1 MGMVDMGRR
10 FAALGEEEM
19 CDVIRFWTMSAA
31 EYLDE
36 YFETDLMKAH
46 LAGSGIIGTA
56 LGPCS
61 PGSAYVL
68 LHHYM
73 GEVDGHMGAWG
84 FARGGMG
91 AVSEAIAS
99 AFQEAGGEI
108 RVDAP
113 VDQVIV
119 RDGQVEGV
127 ALIGGDEVRGKVVL
141 SNLDVKNTFL
151 NVMDPA
157 DLPADFLHRVK
168 HFKAR
173 GSSGKLNIALDGVPE
188 FPSIPKECSNVI
200 GGDLGLIGTME
211 ELERAYDD
219 WKAGTWSRRPFLD
232 IMIPTLTDP
241 TMAPPGKHY
250 MSIFVQYAP
259 PHLANGVWDDDN
271 RKAFGDTVIDLV
283 AEFSP
288 NFKDLILD
296 VEVRSP
302 QDIEDE
308 VGITEGNIFH
318 GELTMDQL
326 LFNRPV
332 PGYAQYR
339 GPVAGMYMC
348 GLEQPSWRRRHGRAG
363 GQRRP
368 RSARRPEDCK
378 LKRWPPPPQ
387 FDAIIVGAG
396 HNGLTCAAY
405 LTRAGRR
412 VAVLEAGSQVGG
424 AAVSAEFHPGYTVSS
439 CAHILHLLH
448 PKVLADLQLARH
460 GLRFSTTDMAT
471 VALDEDGRHIT
482 LSSDEALSSASIAA
496 HSEADARGHGEFRR
510 RMVRF
515 AGVLQPAL
523 AAAPPRLG
531 GDWRDKA
538 SLAKLAWGAR
548 RLGRE
553 DMREFM
559 RIIGMNAADLLEEV
573 FETDVLRGAYA
584 LDSVLGA
591 RLGPRSPNSVLTL
604 FYRLA
609 GEQSGVRGNLAH
621 PAGGM
626 GAVSRA
632 LAGAASRADIRTDTA
647 VTRIIIEDDRAVGVE
662 LASGEQLFAGCVVS
676 GANPRATFL
685 DLVGPAHLDTGFVR
699 RVKNIRMGGVA
710 AKINLAPRRPAGV
723 QRPRRRRARRPAAHR
738 PERRLCGAR
747 LQPLQIRRV
756 LRGTGDRD
764 HHSLGPRRR
773 PGARWRPCA
782 VGGGPVRAL
791 RPQGGLGQCPRGLRR
806 PRRRN
811 HDPLCPRPATP
822 HRRPPDHHAAGPGAR
837 LPHDRGPLA
846 PRRAGAGSKCSC
858 CARCPATPSTRPRFP
873 GSTCAAPGLIPAA
886 ASWARRAI
894 TRPNRL
900 SIGRV
905 RHEPAAT
912 LLHPDPEDAVLFP
925 HRPACSG
932 P

>member
-1 MGMVDMGRR
+1 M
-10 FAALGEEEM
+10 AA
-19 CDVIRFWTMSAA
+19 T
-31 EYLDE
+31 
-36 YFETDLMKAH
+36 
-46 LAGSGIIGTA
+46 
-56 LGPCS
+56 
-61 PGSAYVL
+61 
-68 LHHYM
+68 
-73 GEVDGHMGAWG
+73 
-84 FARGGMG
+84 
-91 AVSEAIAS
+91 
-99 AFQEAGGEI
+99 
-108 RVDAP
+108 
-113 VDQVIV
+113 
-119 RDGQVEGV
+119 
-127 ALIGGDEVRGKVVL
+127 
-141 SNLDVKNTFL
+141 
-151 NVMDPA
+151 
-157 DLPADFLHRVK
+157 
-168 HFKAR
+168 
-173 GSSGKLNIALDGVPE
+173 
-188 FPSIPKECSNVI
+188 
-200 GGDLGLIGTME
+200 
-211 ELERAYDD
+211 
-219 WKAGTWSRRPFLD
+219 
-232 IMIPTLTDP
+232 
-241 TMAPPGKHY
+241 
-250 MSIFVQYAP
+250 
-259 PHLANGVWDDDN
+259 
-271 RKAFGDTVIDLV
+271 
-283 AEFSP
+283 
-288 NFKDLILD
+288 
-296 VEVRSP
+296 
-302 QDIEDE
+302 
-308 VGITEGNIFH
+308 
-318 GELTMDQL
+318 
-326 LFNRPV
+326 
-332 PGYAQYR
+332 
-339 GPVAGMYMC
+339 
-348 GLEQPSWRRRHGRAG
+348 
-363 GQRRP
+363 
-368 RSARRPEDCK
+368 
-378 LKRWPPPPQ
+378 PQ

-710 AKINLAPRRPAGV
+710 AKINLALDGLPGFSGLDGAALGARLLIAPSVDYVERAFNHCKYGEFSAEPAIEITIPSVHDGGLAPDGGHVLSAVVQFAPYGLKAGWDNAREVFADRAVEIMTRYAPDLPRRIVGRQIITPLDLERDFRMTGGHWHHGELAPD
-723 QRPRRRRARRPAAHR
+723 QMFMLRPVPGHAQYQTPV
-738 PERRLCGAR
+738 PGLYLCGA
-747 LQPLQIRRV
+747 
-756 LRGTGDRD
+756 
-764 HHSLGPRRR
+764 
-773 PGARWRPCA
+773 GAHP
-782 VGGGPVRAL
+782 GGGVM
-791 RPQGGLGQCPRGLRR
+791 G
-806 PRRRN
+806 
-811 HDPLCPRPATP
+811 
-822 HRRPPDHHAAGPGAR
+822 AAGYNAAKQIINR
-837 LPHDRGPLA
+837 EGPA
-846 PRRAGAGSKCSC
+846 
-858 CARCPATPSTRPRFP
+858 
-873 GSTCAAPGLIPAA
+873 
-886 ASWARRAI
+886 
-894 TRPNRL
+894 
-900 SIGRV
+900 
-905 RHEPAAT
+905 
-912 LLHPDPEDAVLFP
+912 
-925 HRPACSG
+925 
-932 P
+932 